1 MAENRSAAQRLA
13 LARHPQRPG
22 AREIIGAL
30 FPEFFELRGDRCC
43 GEDEAILGGVALFHG
58 RPVTVIGTRKG
69 RTLTENLRMNFG
81 MPSPEGYRKA
91 LRLMKQAEKFGRPI
105 ITLIDTAGAY
115 PGMSA
120 EEHGQG
126 EAIARSLFE
135 MSRLRVPV
143 IAVITGE
150 GNSGG
155 ALALAVANRLNGDH
169 PLSFYRFFKNIGCQY
184 IQVTPVVERLAHH
197 DDGRQLASLVDEGQ
211 LAPFSIRPK
220 QWGNFHK
227 YAPGSKYE
235 YSNFGAGIMGSLM
248 EAVTGM
254 NLNDSV
260 TASLF
265 DPLGIDAGY
274 HQTLVDV
281 PENITALYSADRTV
295 RRTRSLLLSQTWDN
309 SVNPDKHYRITMG
322 AVWIK
327 GRDLCRIGMLL
338 CQGGTLDGVTILQPE
353 TVSLMMADQNGRPG
367 ITCSSPYGLCIN
379 RVSNLVKGRMIYGH
393 QGMANGIVCNVYFD
407 PETQFVFALVTNGS
421 SDNMN
426 DRICKVSRKTFNL
439 CWQAFSGTEDT
450 VIY

>member
-1 MAENRSAAQRLA
+1 MVI
-13 LARHPQRPG
+13 ARW
-22 AREIIGAL
+22 
-30 FPEFFELRGDRCC
+30 
-43 GEDEAILGGVALFHG
+43 LGLWYN
-58 RPVTVIGTRKG
+58 
-69 RTLTENLRMNFG
+69 TENLAHTKESPAMKKLIAMVLCLML
-81 MPSPEGYRKA
+81 MPLGHS
-91 LRLMKQAEKFGRPI
+91 L
-105 ITLIDTAGAY
+105 
-115 PGMSA
+115 A
-120 EEHGQG
+120 EEN
-126 EAIARSLFE
+126 SLDE
-135 MSRLRVPV
+135 
-143 IAVITGE
+143 
-150 GNSGG
+150 
-155 ALALAVANRLNGDH
+155 AVAKV
-169 PLSFYRFFKNIGCQY
+169 LSGHKTTGAALYVAKDGEIVYEYLYGYADKKAGIPVSEDTYFRTASVTKMISAIHIMQLVEQGLLDLDENIGTY
-184 IQVTPVVERLAHH
+184 FGYSVTNPYAGNAPVTLRHLMTHTSSLNSQGGYSKSSRTLSSLL
-197 DDGRQLASLVDEGQ
+197 DDST
-211 LAPFSIRPK
+211 K

-353 TVSLMMADQNGRPG
+353 TVSLMMSDQNGQPG

-393 QGMANGIVCNVYFD
+393 QGMANGVVCNVYFD